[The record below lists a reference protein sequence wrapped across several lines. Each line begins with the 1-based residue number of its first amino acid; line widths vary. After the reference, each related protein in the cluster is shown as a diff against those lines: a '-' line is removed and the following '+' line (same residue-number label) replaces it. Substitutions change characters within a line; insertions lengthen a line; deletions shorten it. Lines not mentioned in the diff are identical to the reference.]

1 MKKNLLQLG
10 SSSHK
15 RPENTRNLSDR
26 QQFWRRFKKNKGAV
40 VGLITISAIIL
51 LAIASS
57 FVFDYEI
64 DVIGYDSSIRL
75 NPPSSE
81 HWFGTDSLG
90 RDVFARVC
98 WGAKYSLVIGIGGA
112 TISLLI
118 GSFIGAL
125 AGFIGGWIEEAIM
138 RVVELFLMVP
148 GILITVLI
156 VYCLGTSVQNLI
168 LALGIS
174 TIPHFARNA
183 RAAVVTVRSNEYIE
197 SSRAIG
203 STGIRTLFTSVIPN
217 AISPILV
224 QATSRVA
231 GCIIDAAGFSFLG
244 LGIPAPL
251 PEWGAMLVDARQYM
265 TVKPYLIIIPGI
277 SIIITV
283 LAINQ
288 VGDGLRDALDPKQKR

>member
-1 MKKNLLQLG
+1 MIKIKTSEKSENNKMK
-10 SSSHK
+10 
-15 RPENTRNLSDR
+15 
-26 QQFWRRFKKNKGAV
+26 RRRSNEKYQIWNRFRKNKGAV
-40 VGLITISAIIL
+40 IGLITITIIICVAIV
-51 LAIASS
+51 SN
-57 FVFDYEI
+57 FVFDYET
-64 DVIGYDSSIRL
+64 DVIGINTTNRL
-75 NPPSSE
+75 QEPSSE
-81 HWFGTDSLG
+81 HWFGTDQLG
-90 RDVFARVC
+90 RDVFARIC
-98 WGAKYSLVIGIGGA
+98 WGAQYSLVIGIGGA
-112 TISLLI
+112 AISLLI

-125 AGFIGGWIEEAIM
+125 AAFIGGVVEEAIM
-138 RVVELFLMVP
+138 RIVEILLMVP

-156 VYCLGTSVQNLI
+156 VYCLGTNVPNLI
-168 LALGIS
+168 LALGVS

-183 RAAVVTVRSNEYIE
+183 RAAVVTVRGNEYVE

-203 STGIRTLFTSVIPN
+203 STGIRTLFSHVIPN
-217 AISPILV
+217 ALSPILV

-277 SIIITV
+277 AIIVTV

-288 VGDGLRDALDPKQKR
+288 IGDGLRDALDPKLKR

>member
-1 MKKNLLQLG
+1 MMKEMNKEKLLRQSDMRRTQSAG
-10 SSSHK
+10 AQIWK
-15 RPENTRNLSDR
+15 RFT
-26 QQFWRRFKKNKGAV
+26 KNKGAV
-40 VGLITISAIIL
+40 LGLVMITVIIIV
-51 LAIASS
+51 AIASN
-57 FVFDYEI
+57 FVFDYDT
-64 DVIGYDSSIRL
+64 DVVGINSANRL
-75 NPPSSE
+75 KEPSAE
-81 HWFGTDSLG
+81 HWFGTDALG

-98 WGAKYSLVIGIGGA
+98 WGAQYSLVIGIGGA
-112 TISLLI
+112 LISLLI
-118 GSFIGAL
+118 GSFIGAV
-125 AGFIGGWIEEAIM
+125 AAFIGGWVEEVIM
-138 RVVELFLMVP
+138 RIVEILLMVP

-156 VYCLGTSVQNLI
+156 VYCLGTSVPNLI
-168 LALGIS
+168 LALGVS

-183 RAAVVTVRSNEYIE
+183 RAAVVTVRGNEYIE

-203 STGIRTLFTSVIPN
+203 STGIRTLFSHVLPN
-217 AISPILV
+217 ALSPILV

-277 SIIITV
+277 AIILTV

-288 VGDGLRDALDPKQKR
+288 IGDGLRDALDPKLKR